1 MDFVISDTRRSEIE
15 ARVLAAISRL
25 FGIAPSDLGP
35 TSHMDELP
43 AWDSMGHMEL
53 IVTLEREFGV
63 SLPTYRLHEMVS
75 VPAIVDAL
83 LELDA
88 GGAAT

>member
-1 MDFVISDTRRSEIE
+1 
-15 ARVLAAISRL
+15 
-25 FGIAPSDLGP
+25 
-35 TSHMDELP
+35 MDELP

-53 IVTLEREFGV
+53 IVTLERDFGV